1 MAHKVAPVSAAE
13 REPARSAAQPLFDRS
28 DFHLES
34 GVVHVCGAGET
45 PFLRRHSQAF
55 EAYAL
60 DKSRGV
66 DGRER
71 EYDKVTATRE
81 RAAAFFGVPF
91 QDVGF
96 VSSVAE
102 GMTTVAATIPW
113 EAGDNACVLAIEF
126 PSMTLPLSLRTSPP
140 VELRVARD
148 VEQLLDQVDSR
159 TRVISV
165 SHVSYWSS
173 ERVDLEALRSAA
185 DRVGAMLLVDFT
197 HSAGAVPIDLSVAD
211 FGFSACYKWLLGCT
225 GVAVAYW
232 NRARQPTWSPGT
244 GGWNSIILSEMPDAA
259 NPGTTKEGAA
269 RFTFGNPA
277 FPAVYVL
284 EEAIKYLESFGIQ
297 AIYSHNQELV
307 QRFIDGVDQRGLPL
321 LTPRELERRGSS
333 VSVHMTEPD
342 HVRGEQAVMA
352 ATPGLV
358 HRLQARGI
366 LTWGGQQRL
375 RVSFHGYNSWSDVDR
390 LLAALDEEWRG

>member
-1 MAHKVAPVSAAE
+1 VVKESPARPAG
-13 REPARSAAQPLFDRS
+13 REPRHSASEPLFNRA
-28 DFHLES
+28 DFHLEP
-34 GVVHVCGAGET
+34 GIVHACGAGET
-45 PFLRRHSQAF
+45 PFLRRHSEAF
-55 EAYAL
+55 EAYAR

-66 DGRER
+66 VGREL

-81 RAAAFFGVPF
+81 RVARFFGVPF
-91 QDVGF
+91 EDIGF

-113 EAGDNACVLAIEF
+113 NPGDNACVLAIEF
-126 PSMTLPLSLRTSPP
+126 PSMTLPLSLHSSPP

-148 VEQLLDQVDSR
+148 VEQLMGQVDSK

-173 ERVDLEALRSAA
+173 ERVDLEALRGTA
-185 DRVGAMLLVDFT
+185 DRVGALLLVDFT
-197 HSAGAVPIDLSVAD
+197 HSAGAVPVDLSVAD

-232 NRARQPTWSPGT
+232 NRERQPTWSPGT
-244 GGWNSIILSEMPDAA
+244 GGWNSIVLAEMPNAA

-284 EEAIKYLESFGIQ
+284 EEAIKYLESFGID

-307 QRFIDGVDQRGLPL
+307 QRFIDGIDERGLPL
-321 LTPRELERRGSS
+321 ITPHELDRRGSS
-333 VSVHMTEPD
+333 VSVKMTEPD
-342 HVRGEQAVMA
+342 HVRGEQAQFTD
-352 ATPGLV
+352 TPGLV
-358 HRLQARGI
+358 HRLQARSI

-375 RVSFHGYNSWSDVDR
+375 RVSFHGYNSWWDVDQ
-390 LLAALDEEWRG
+390 LLGALDEEWRG